1 MCLKLTIKILELVYL
16 LLTYLAP
23 FYNAFVSIVDFEQVN
38 VCQVIVNFKH
48 SQHIDLTIHF

>member
-48 SQHIDLTIHF
+48 SQHIDLTIQF